1 MAGNYPEVLLGNFA
15 VFKRLEMLKS
25 SPEQWSLAWYE
36 HDNSHYSTINVNVS
50 VVYSGVQNPSDMVC
64 SFGWMSSQRLN
75 KCS

>member
-15 VFKRLEMLKS
+15 AFTRLEMLKS
-25 SPEQWSLAWYE
+25 SPEQWSLAWYQ